1 MASKFQNPLHLLN
14 SLRKAPVQTFQDATM
29 PEAIA
34 LGLGGGTA
42 IGLGAY
48 GLGNLLGYD
57 SNLSPVAN
65 PAPVSNNGQQMAPA
79 PARPVAQQNA
89 GTGISNPQ
97 VGNPNLVAV
106 MRNVAPL
113 DEDDLSRLMDYTGRN
128 LNRDAIL
135 YEQLVQLQQQ
145 LEGVA

>member
-1 MASKFQNPLHLLN
+1 MASKFDNPLHLLN
-14 SLRKAPVQTFQDATM
+14 SLRKAPIQTFQDATF
-29 PEAIA
+29 PEVI
-34 LGLGGGTA
+34 GLSVGGSA
-42 IGLGAY
+42 AVGLGAY
-48 GLGNLLGYD
+48 GLGNLLGYG
-57 SNLSPVAN
+57 SN

-97 VGNPNLVAV
+97 VGNPDLAAV

-113 DEDDLSRLMDYTGRN
+113 NEEDLSRLMDYTGRN

-145 LEGVA
+145 LEGGRQ